1 MCWRKV
7 GHAVHQSEEGVGGW
21 TGHKDGLSASVSH
34 IICGPRLTPAAHT
47 HTHQLMMDKFA
58 NKGARFA
65 GSRFSLNCSWGG
77 GWNSH
82 DTTDTAAGYLHCC
95 VSTSSAAPTLSRL
108 SAFLLCSLPVR
119 ETDVHCE
126 LERRWRLHHRNP
138 LQISTHTKMAETMGC
153 FQMVTS

>member
-1 MCWRKV
+1 MLSINLRRGLGGELDTKMGYQLV
-7 GHAVHQSEEGVGGW
+7 SATSFVVH
-21 TGHKDGLSASVSH
+21 DSH
-34 IICGPRLTPAAHT
+34 LLHTLTHT

-126 LERRWRLHHRNP
+126 LERR
-138 LQISTHTKMAETMGC
+138 
-153 FQMVTS
+153 